1 MLHEVLVTTSSS
13 GGGAEKMD
21 PFPDIGV
28 GSCLLLSTDPSSGFS
43 SSLHIFLKQL
53 EKKEFL

>member
-43 SSLHIFLKQL
+43 SSLHIFLK
-53 EKKEFL
+53 